1 MIIFST
7 SMLSRRRIIV
17 HLKSIPLNE
26 IDSNRE
32 TLVSPLIQ
40 VLGGEQLDWMQYTGL
55 GTTMLCPYKQT
66 VFHSDRSKMRTYL
79 LRCEV

>member
-1 MIIFST
+1 MIIFYT

-17 HLKSIPLNE
+17 HLKSIPVNE

-40 VLGGEQLDWMQYTGL
+40 VLGGEQLDWM
-55 GTTMLCPYKQT
+55 
-66 VFHSDRSKMRTYL
+66 
-79 LRCEV
+79 

>member
-1 MIIFST
+1 MIIFYIY
-7 SMLSRRRIIV
+7 MLSRRRIIV
-17 HLKSIPLNE
+17 HLQSIPVNE

-32 TLVSPLIQ
+32 TLVSPLIE

-55 GTTMLCPYKQT
+55 GTTMLRPYKQT
-66 VFHSDRSKMRTYL
+66 IFHSERSKMRTYL